1 MGGKLN
7 DIRET
12 SSNAIQIIRDL
23 KNPEVHESLNRVK
36 DVAATVKEIVE
47 SFKDPSMVKNI
58 ENFRLTL
65 EAIERISTKIDSL
78 RSDTQNSGIMDEISS
93 TIKACRLALDS
104 LNNEGSTKDLVT
116 ESKNLISEISSMIL
130 EIKHLLRTIGGNTDG
145 NSNIAGIVDNVK
157 DIRNYAKSVREDF
170 IEKY

>member
-1 MGGKLN
+1 VGGKLN

-36 DVAATVKEIVE
+36 DITATVKEIVD

-58 ENFRLTL
+58 ENFRFTL
-65 EAIERISTKIDSL
+65 ESIERISSKIESL
-78 RSDTQNSGIMDEISS
+78 RTDTQNSGMIDEISS
-93 TIKACRLALDS
+93 TIRACRLALDT
-104 LNNEGSTKDLVT
+104 LNSEGGTKDLV
-116 ESKNLISEISSMIL
+116 SVSRNLISEISSMVL
-130 EIKHLLRTIGGNTDG
+130 EIRQLLHTIG
-145 NSNIAGIVDNVK
+145 NSDANNDIAGIVGDVK

-170 IEKY
+170 G

>member
-36 DVAATVKEIVE
+36 DITATVKEIVE

-65 EAIERISTKIDSL
+65 ESIERISSKIESL
-78 RSDTQNSGIMDEISS
+78 RTDTQNSGMMDEISS
-93 TIKACRLALDS
+93 TIKACRLALDT
-104 LNNEGSTKDLVT
+104 LNNEGGTKELV
-116 ESKNLISEISSMIL
+116 SVSRNLISEISSTVL
-130 EIKHLLRTIGGNTDG
+130 EIRQLLHTIGNADA
-145 NSNIAGIVDNVK
+145 NADVAGIVANVK
-157 DIRNYAKSVREDF
+157 DIRDYTKSVREDF
-170 IEKY
+170 K

>member
-36 DVAATVKEIVE
+36 DITATVKEIVE

-65 EAIERISTKIDSL
+65 ESIERISSKIESL
-78 RSDTQNSGIMDEISS
+78 RTDTQNSGMMDEISS
-93 TIKACRLALDS
+93 TIRACRLALDT
-104 LNNEGSTKDLVT
+104 LNNEGGTKELV
-116 ESKNLISEISSMIL
+116 SVSRNLISEISSTVL
-130 EIKHLLRTIGGNTDG
+130 EIRQLLHTIGNADA
-145 NSNIAGIVDNVK
+145 NADVAGIVANVK
-157 DIRNYAKSVREDF
+157 DIRDYTKSVREDF
-170 IEKY
+170 K

>member
-36 DVAATVKEIVE
+36 DITATVKEIVE

-65 EAIERISTKIDSL
+65 ESIERISSKIESL
-78 RSDTQNSGIMDEISS
+78 RTDTQNSGMMDEVSS
-93 TIKACRLALDS
+93 TIKACRLALDT
-104 LNNEGSTKDLVT
+104 LNNEGGTKELV
-116 ESKNLISEISSMIL
+116 SVSRNLISEISSTVL
-130 EIKHLLRTIGGNTDG
+130 EIRQLLHAIGNADA
-145 NSNIAGIVDNVK
+145 NADVAGIVANVK
-157 DIRNYAKSVREDF
+157 DIRDFTKSVREDF
-170 IEKY
+170 K

>member
-36 DVAATVKEIVE
+36 DIAATVGEIVE

-65 EAIERISTKIDSL
+65 ESIERISSKIDSL
-78 RSDTQNSGIMDEISS
+78 RNDTQNSGLMDEISG
-93 TIKACRLALDS
+93 TIRAGRLALDT
-104 LNNEGSTKDLVT
+104 LNREEGTKELVGAL
-116 ESKNLISEISSMIL
+116 KNLISEISSMVA
-130 EIKHLLRTIGGNTDG
+130 ELRQLVHTVGSTEV
-145 NSNIAGIVDNVK
+145 NSDIAGIVDNVK
-157 DIRNYAKSVREDF
+157 DINNYAKSLRDDF
-170 IEKY
+170 A

>member
-36 DVAATVKEIVE
+36 DITATVKEIVE

-65 EAIERISTKIDSL
+65 ESIERIYSKIESQ
-78 RSDTQNSGIMDEISS
+78 RTDTQNSGMMDEISS
-93 TIKACRLALDS
+93 TIKSFRLTLYT
-104 LNNEGSTKDLVT
+104 LNNEGGTKELV
-116 ESKNLISEISSMIL
+116 SVSRNLISEISSTVL
-130 EIKHLLRTIGGNTDG
+130 EIRQLLHTIGNADA
-145 NSNIAGIVDNVK
+145 NADVAGIVANVK
-157 DIRNYAKSVREDF
+157 DIRDYTKSVREDF
-170 IEKY
+170 K

>member
-36 DVAATVKEIVE
+36 DIAATVKEIVE

-65 EAIERISTKIDSL
+65 ESIERIL
-78 RSDTQNSGIMDEISS
+78 
-93 TIKACRLALDS
+93 
-104 LNNEGSTKDLVT
+104 
-116 ESKNLISEISSMIL
+116 KN
-130 EIKHLLRTIGGNTDG
+130 
-145 NSNIAGIVDNVK
+145 
-157 DIRNYAKSVREDF
+157 DIRSHSEFRHNG
-170 IEKY
+170 

>member
-36 DVAATVKEIVE
+36 DIAATVREIVD

-65 EAIERISTKIDSL
+65 ESIERISSKIDSL
-78 RSDTQNSGIMDEISS
+78 RNDTQNSGLINEISG
-93 TIKACRLALDS
+93 TIRTCRLALDT
-104 LNNEGSTKDLVT
+104 LNSEGGTKELVGALR
-116 ESKNLISEISSMIL
+116 NLISEISSMVV
-130 EIKHLLRTIGGNTDG
+130 EIRQLVHTIGGTEVD
-145 NSNIAGIVDNVK
+145 SDIAGIVDNVK
-157 DIRNYAKSVREDF
+157 DIHNYAKSFREDF
-170 IEKY
+170 K

>member
-36 DVAATVKEIVE
+36 DITATVKEIVE

-65 EAIERISTKIDSL
+65 ESIERISSKIESL
-78 RSDTQNSGIMDEISS
+78 RTDTQNSGMMDEISS
-93 TIKACRLALDS
+93 TIKTCRLALDT
-104 LNNEGSTKDLVT
+104 LNNEGGTKELV
-116 ESKNLISEISSMIL
+116 SVSRNLISEISSTVL
-130 EIKHLLRTIGGNTDG
+130 EIRQLLHTIGNADA
-145 NSNIAGIVDNVK
+145 NADVAGIVANVK
-157 DIRNYAKSVREDF
+157 DIRDYTKSVREDF
-170 IEKY
+170 K

>member
-36 DVAATVKEIVE
+36 DITATVKEIVE

-65 EAIERISTKIDSL
+65 ESIERISSKIESL
-78 RSDTQNSGIMDEISS
+78 RTDTQNSGMMDEISS
-93 TIKACRLALDS
+93 TIKACRLALDT
-104 LNNEGSTKDLVT
+104 LNNEGGTKELV
-116 ESKNLISEISSMIL
+116 SVSRNLISEISSTVL
-130 EIKHLLRTIGGNTDG
+130 EIRQLLHTIGNADA
-145 NSNIAGIVDNVK
+145 NADVAGIVANIK
-157 DIRNYAKSVREDF
+157 DIRDFTKSVREDF
-170 IEKY
+170 K

>member
-36 DVAATVKEIVE
+36 DIAATVREIVE

-65 EAIERISTKIDSL
+65 ESIERISSKIDTL
-78 RSDTQNSGIMDEISS
+78 RNDTQNSGLMDEISG
-93 TIKACRLALDS
+93 TIRAGRLALDT
-104 LNNEGSTKDLVT
+104 LNSEEGTKELVGAL
-116 ESKNLISEISSMIL
+116 KNLISEISSMVA
-130 EIKHLLRTIGGNTDG
+130 ELRQLMHTVGSTEVD
-145 NSNIAGIVDNVK
+145 SDIAGIVDNVK
-157 DIRNYAKSVREDF
+157 DINNYAKSLRDDF
-170 IEKY
+170 RS

>member
-36 DVAATVKEIVE
+36 DIAATVREIVE

-58 ENFRLTL
+58 ENIRLTL
-65 EAIERISTKIDSL
+65 ESIERISSKIDSL
-78 RSDTQNSGIMDEISS
+78 RSDSQNSGLIDEISS
-93 TIKACRLALDS
+93 TIRACRLALDTLTS
-104 LNNEGSTKDLVT
+104 EGGTKELVSA
-116 ESKNLISEISSMIL
+116 SKNLISEISSMVS
-130 EIKHLLRTIGGNTDG
+130 EIKQLLHTIGSTDG
-145 NSNIAGIVDNVK
+145 SSDIAEIVGNVK
-157 DIRNYAKSVREDF
+157 DIRNYAKSVCEDF
-170 IEKY
+170 K

>member
-23 KNPEVHESLNRVK
+23 KNPEVHESLNRMK
-36 DVAATVKEIVE
+36 DITAIVREIVE

-65 EAIERISTKIDSL
+65 ESIERISSKIDSL
-78 RSDTQNSGIMDEISS
+78 RSDTQNSDLMDEISS
-93 TIKACRLALDS
+93 TIRGCRIALDT
-104 LNNEGSTKDLVT
+104 LNSEGGTKELVSA
-116 ESKNLISEISSMIL
+116 SKNLISEISSTVL
-130 EIKHLLRTIGGNTDG
+130 EIKELLHSIGSTDG
-145 NSNIAGIVDNVK
+145 TADIAGIVDNVK
-157 DIRNYAKSVREDF
+157 EIRNYAKSVHEDF
-170 IEKY
+170 K

>member
-23 KNPEVHESLNRVK
+23 KNPEVHESLNRMK
-36 DVAATVKEIVE
+36 DITATVREIVE

-65 EAIERISTKIDSL
+65 ESIERISSKIDSL
-78 RSDTQNSGIMDEISS
+78 RSDTQNSGLMDEISS
-93 TIKACRLALDS
+93 TIRGCRIALDT
-104 LNNEGSTKDLVT
+104 LNSEGGTKELVSA
-116 ESKNLISEISSMIL
+116 SKNLISEISSTVL
-130 EIKHLLRTIGGNTDG
+130 EIKELLHSIRSTNGTAD
-145 NSNIAGIVDNVK
+145 IAGIVDDVK
-157 DIRNYAKSVREDF
+157 EIRNYAESVHEDF
-170 IEKY
+170 K

>member
-36 DVAATVKEIVE
+36 DITATVKEIVE

-65 EAIERISTKIDSL
+65 ESIERISTKIDSI
-78 RSDTQNSGIMDEISS
+78 RSDSQNSGLMDEISS
-93 TIKACRLALDS
+93 TVRGCRLALDS
-104 LNNEGSTKDLVT
+104 INSEGGTKELVGA
-116 ESKNLISEISSMIL
+116 SKNLISEISSMVL
-130 EIKHLLRTIGGNTDG
+130 EIKQLVHRIGTTDG
-145 NSNIAGIVDNVK
+145 SPDIAGIVDNVR
-157 DIRNYAKSVREDF
+157 DISNYAKSVREDF
-170 IEKY
+170 K

>member
-36 DVAATVKEIVE
+36 DITATVKEIVE

-65 EAIERISTKIDSL
+65 ESIERISSKIESL
-78 RSDTQNSGIMDEISS
+78 RTDTQNSGMMDEISS
-93 TIKACRLALDS
+93 TIKACRLALDT
-104 LNNEGSTKDLVT
+104 LNNEGGTKELV
-116 ESKNLISEISSMIL
+116 SVSRNLISEISSTVL
-130 EIKHLLRTIGGNTDG
+130 EIRQLLHTIGNAEPNADV
-145 NSNIAGIVDNVK
+145 AGIVANVK
-157 DIRNYAKSVREDF
+157 DIRDYTKSVREDF
-170 IEKY
+170 K

>member
-36 DVAATVKEIVE
+36 DITATVKEIVE

-65 EAIERISTKIDSL
+65 ESIERIYSKIESL
-78 RSDTQNSGIMDEISS
+78 RTDTQNSGMMDEISS
-93 TIKACRLALDS
+93 TIKACRLALDT
-104 LNNEGSTKDLVT
+104 LNNEGGTKELV
-116 ESKNLISEISSMIL
+116 SVSRNLISEVSSTVL
-130 EIKHLLRTIGGNTDG
+130 EIRQLLHTIGNADA
-145 NSNIAGIVDNVK
+145 NADVAGIVANVK
-157 DIRNYAKSVREDF
+157 DIRDYTKSVREDF
-170 IEKY
+170 K

>member
-36 DVAATVKEIVE
+36 DITATVKEVVE

-65 EAIERISTKIDSL
+65 EAVERISSKIDSL
-78 RSDTQNSGIMDEISS
+78 RSDTQNSGLMDEISN
-93 TIKACRLALDS
+93 TIRTCRLALDN
-104 LNNEGSTKDLVT
+104 LNSEQGTKELVSA
-116 ESKNLISEISSMIL
+116 SKNLISEISSMVS
-130 EIKHLLRTIGGNTDG
+130 EVRQLLHCIGSTDG
-145 NSNIAGIVDNVK
+145 TKDLAGIVGNVK
-157 DIRNYAKSVREDF
+157 DIRKYAKSVSEDF
-170 IEKY
+170 K

>member
-36 DVAATVKEIVE
+36 DITATVKEIVE

-65 EAIERISTKIDSL
+65 ESIERISSKIDSL
-78 RSDTQNSGIMDEISS
+78 RNDTQNSGLLDEISS
-93 TIKACRLALDS
+93 TIRACRLALDT
-104 LNNEGSTKDLVT
+104 LNSEGGTKELVSA
-116 ESKNLISEISSMIL
+116 SKNLISEFSSMVF
-130 EIKHLLRTIGGNTDG
+130 EIKQLLHSIGSTDG
-145 NSNIAGIVDNVK
+145 TQDLAGIVGNVK
-157 DIRNYAKSVREDF
+157 DSRNYAKSIREDF
-170 IEKY
+170 K

>member
-23 KNPEVHESLNRVK
+23 KNPKVHESLNRVK
-36 DVAATVKEIVE
+36 DIAPTVKEIVE

-65 EAIERISTKIDSL
+65 ESIEKISSKIDSI
-78 RSDTQNSGIMDEISS
+78 RSDTQNSGLMDEISS
-93 TIKACRLALDS
+93 TIRASRLALDT
-104 LNNEGSTKDLVT
+104 LNSEGGTKELVSA
-116 ESKNLISEISSMIL
+116 SKNLISEISSMVV
-130 EIKHLLRTIGGNTDG
+130 EVKQTFSQHRKYGWGSG
-145 NSNIAGIVDNVK
+145 YCRNSRK
-157 DIRNYAKSVREDF
+157 CQRYS
-170 IEKY
+170 

>member
-36 DVAATVKEIVE
+36 DIAATVREIVE

-65 EAIERISTKIDSL
+65 ESIERISSKIDSM
-78 RSDTQNSGIMDEISS
+78 RNDTQNSGLMDEISS
-93 TIKACRLALDS
+93 TIRACRLALDT
-104 LNNEGSTKDLVT
+104 LNSEGGTKELVSA
-116 ESKNLISEISSMIL
+116 SKNLISEFSSMVF
-130 EIKHLLRTIGGNTDG
+130 EIKQLLHSIGSTDG
-145 NSNIAGIVDNVK
+145 TQDLAGIVGNVK
-157 DIRNYAKSVREDF
+157 DSRNYAKSIREDF
-170 IEKY
+170 K

>member
-36 DVAATVKEIVE
+36 DITATVKEIVE

-65 EAIERISTKIDSL
+65 ESIERISSKIESL
-78 RSDTQNSGIMDEISS
+78 RTDTQNSGMIDEISS
-93 TIKACRLALDS
+93 TIRACRLALDT
-104 LNNEGSTKDLVT
+104 LNNEGGTKELV
-116 ESKNLISEISSMIL
+116 SVSRNLISEISSTVL
-130 EIKHLLRTIGGNTDG
+130 EIRQLLHTIGNADA
-145 NSNIAGIVDNVK
+145 NADVAGIVANVK
-157 DIRNYAKSVREDF
+157 DIRDYTKSVREDF
-170 IEKY
+170 K

>member
-36 DVAATVKEIVE
+36 EIAATVKEIVE

-65 EAIERISTKIDSL
+65 ESVEKISSKIDSI

-93 TIKACRLALDS
+93 TIRACRLALDT
-104 LNNEGSTKDLVT
+104 LNSEGGTKELVDT
-116 ESKNLISEISSMIL
+116 SKNLISEISSMVV
-130 EIKHLLRTIGGNTDG
+130 EVKQLLHSIGSTDG
-145 NSNIAGIVDNVK
+145 AQDIAGIVGNVK
-157 DIRNYAKSVREDF
+157 DIRNYAKSVRED
-170 IEKY
+170 IK

>member
-36 DVAATVKEIVE
+36 DIAATVRQIVE
-47 SFKDPSMVKNI
+47 TFKDPSMVKNI

-65 EAIERISTKIDSL
+65 ESIERISSKIDSL
-78 RSDTQNSGIMDEISS
+78 RNDTHNSGLTDEISG
-93 TIKACRLALDS
+93 TIRACRLALDT
-104 LNNEGSTKDLVT
+104 LNSEGGTKELVGAL
-116 ESKNLISEISSMIL
+116 KNLISEISSMVV
-130 EIKHLLRTIGGNTDG
+130 EIRQLVHTIGSTEVD
-145 NSNIAGIVDNVK
+145 SDIAGIVDNVK
-157 DIRNYAKSVREDF
+157 DIHNYAKSLREDF
-170 IEKY
+170 K

>member
-36 DVAATVKEIVE
+36 DITATVKEIVE

-65 EAIERISTKIDSL
+65 ESIERISSKIESL
-78 RSDTQNSGIMDEISS
+78 RTDTQNSGMMDEISS
-93 TIKACRLALDS
+93 TIKACRLALDT
-104 LNNEGSTKDLVT
+104 LNNEGGTKELV
-116 ESKNLISEISSMIL
+116 SVSRNLISEISSTVL
-130 EIKHLLRTIGGNTDG
+130 EIRQLLHTIGNANANADV
-145 NSNIAGIVDNVK
+145 AGIVANVK
-157 DIRNYAKSVREDF
+157 DISDYTKSVREDF
-170 IEKY
+170 K

>member
-23 KNPEVHESLNRVK
+23 KNPEVHESLNRMK
-36 DVAATVKEIVE
+36 DITATVREIVE

-65 EAIERISTKIDSL
+65 ESIERISSKIDSL
-78 RSDTQNSGIMDEISS
+78 RSDTQNSGLMDEISS
-93 TIKACRLALDS
+93 TIRGCRIALDT
-104 LNNEGSTKDLVT
+104 LNSEGGTKELVSA
-116 ESKNLISEISSMIL
+116 SKNLISEISSTVL
-130 EIKHLLRTIGGNTDG
+130 EIKELLHSIRSTNGTAD
-145 NSNIAGIVDNVK
+145 IAGIVDDVK
-157 DIRNYAKSVREDF
+157 EIRNYAKSVHEDF
-170 IEKY
+170 K